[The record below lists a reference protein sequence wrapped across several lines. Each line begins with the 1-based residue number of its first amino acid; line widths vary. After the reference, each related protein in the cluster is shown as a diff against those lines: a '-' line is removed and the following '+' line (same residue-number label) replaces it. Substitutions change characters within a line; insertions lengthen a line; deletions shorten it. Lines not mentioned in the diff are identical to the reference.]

1 MKNRLV
7 PFFDETVKRR
17 IERMIA
23 DEDRSRP
30 LDDTAIA
37 ALLAADGVAVARRT
51 VTKYRK
57 QLGIGSSR
65 TRGRV

>member
-1 MKNRLV
+1 VKNRLV

-17 IERMIA
+17 IERIIA

-37 ALLAADGVAVARRT
+37 ARLSAEDVAVLRRT

-57 QLGIGSSR
+57 QLGIASSR